1 MPDDPQGSPAD
12 EPIDPRRFGEMVR
25 RFLQEGTDQPEL
37 AAAFKAMG
45 IDPADPRTMAA
56 MEAQLRTIFAPGAG
70 APDTAAMAGDIARK
84 VVAADPKINDT
95 VGSGQDSA
103 VADAVGIARMW
114 LEPGTTFDIAT
125 GPARAY
131 SRAQWVEATM
141 PTWLRIT
148 EPVAVGVATAIENA
162 TASQLG
168 RLGDLDVASD
178 PAVAQLLGGMD
189 PAGFARQ
196 MGPMMRRMGR
206 QMFALQT
213 GQAVGALAA
222 DLVTATETGL
232 PLVPAGTIGL
242 LPTAVDEFADGLEID
257 RTECR
262 IYCAVRE
269 AARATLFTAV
279 PWLGPQLL
287 TAVEDYARHITID
300 TDAIEQTVRSIDP
313 SDPSA
318 LQAALGDQLFH
329 PQPTAEQSA
338 ALQRLETYLALAEG
352 WVDQVTSGAVAER
365 LPHAAAL
372 AESARRRRIGGV
384 ASKTF
389 AGLVGLRLEPKRQ
402 REALS
407 LWQILQ
413 DAGGEALRDSG
424 WAHPDV
430 APTAADL
437 DDPFG
442 YLDRLRGGGPTSNA
456 TDDLDAVLADILR
469 EADAGPGSDP
479 GEAGDSGATDDP
491 GRPS

>member
-1 MPDDPQGSPAD
+1 MPDDPQGVPAD
-12 EPIDPRRFGEMVR
+12 PGEPLDPRRFGEMVR
-25 RFLQEGTDQPEL
+25 RFLQEGSDQPEL

-56 MEAQLRTIFAPGAG
+56 MEAQLRTIFAPGGGG
-70 APDTAAMAGDIARK
+70 APDRAALAGDIARK
-84 VVAADPKINDT
+84 VVSADPTTNDT
-95 VGSGQDSA
+95 VGAAQEGA
-103 VADAVGIARMW
+103 VAEAVGIARMW
-114 LEPGTTFDIAT
+114 LDPMTTFDIAT
-125 GPARAY
+125 GPAQAY

-141 PTWLRIT
+141 ATWLRIT
-148 EPVAVGVATAIENA
+148 EPVATGVAAAIENA

-168 RLGDLDVASD
+168 RLGELDVASD

-196 MGPMMRRMGR
+196 MGPMMRRMGA
-206 QMFALQT
+206 QMFAIQT
-213 GQAVGALAA
+213 GQAVGALAG

-242 LPTAVDEFADGLEID
+242 LPTAVDEFADGLEIE

-269 AARATLFTAV
+269 AARATLFAAV

-300 TDAIEQTVRSIDP
+300 TDAIEETVRSIDP
-313 SDPSA
+313 SDPAA
-318 LQAALGDQLFH
+318 LQEALGSHLFH

-338 ALQRLETYLALAEG
+338 ALTRLETYLALAEG
-352 WVDQVTSGAVAER
+352 WVDQVTSQAVTGR
-365 LPHAAAL
+365 LPHADAL
-372 AESARRRRIGGV
+372 AESARRRRIGGA

-389 AGLVGLRLEPKRQ
+389 AGLVGLHLEHKRQ
-402 REALS
+402 REALR
-407 LWQILQ
+407 LWQLLQ
-413 DAGGEALRDSG
+413 DAGGEQLRDSG

-442 YLDRLRGGGPTSNA
+442 YLDRLRGGGAASST

-469 EADAGPGSDP
+469 EADGGESDRPGMP
-479 GEAGDSGATDDP
+479 GTP
-491 GRPS
+491 G